1 MLLIAGTVRI
11 DPDRIEQA
19 RAAASTMIA
28 ETRKEDGCLSYAFA
42 QDLLDPG
49 LIHISETWRDGAAL
63 KAHGPARTWRRGA
76 RRRAAWGSAAR
87 PKLYKTTR
95 ARRSSVFAG

>member
-11 DPDRIEQA
+11 PVENIEA
-19 RAAASTMIA
+19 VRAAAQAMIA
-28 ETRKEDGCLSYAFA
+28 ETLKEDGCLTYAFA

-63 KAHGPARTWRRGA
+63 KAHGESAHMATWR
-76 RRRAAWGSAAR
+76 AAAGGLGLGER
-87 PKLYKTTR
+87 NLKLYRTDE
-95 ARRSSVFAG
+95 GQPI

>member
-11 DPDRIEQA
+11 PAGQIDEARGAIE
-19 RAAASTMIA
+19 TMIA

-63 KAHGPARTWRRGA
+63 KAHGESAHMAAW
-76 RRRAAWGSAAR
+76 RAAAGAFGLGER
-87 PKLYKTTR
+87 DLKLYRTDEGQ
-95 ARRSSVFAG
+95 AI

>member
-11 DPDRIEQA
+11 PAENIDAA
-19 RAAASTMIA
+19 RAAAQAMIA
-28 ETRKEDGCLSYAFA
+28 ETRKEDGCITYAFA

-63 KAHGPARTWRRGA
+63 KVHGESAHMAAW
-76 RRRAAWGSAAR
+76 RAAAGELGLGER
-87 PKLYKTTR
+87 DLKLYRTDE
-95 ARRSSVFAG
+95 GQPI

>member
-11 DPDRIEQA
+11 PVENVEGTRV
-19 RAAASTMIA
+19 AAQTMIG
-28 ETRKEDGCLSYAFA
+28 ETLKEDGCLSYAFA

-63 KAHGPARTWRRGA
+63 KAHGESAHMAAW
-76 RRRAAWGSAAR
+76 RAAAGGLGLGER
-87 PKLYKTTR
+87 DLKLYRTDE
-95 ARRSSVFAG
+95 GQPI

>member
-11 DPDRIEQA
+11 PAENIDA
-19 RAAASTMIA
+19 VRAAAQAMIA
-28 ETRKEDGCLSYAFA
+28 ETRKEDGCITYAFA

-63 KAHGPARTWRRGA
+63 KVHGESAHMAAW
-76 RRRAAWGSAAR
+76 RAAAGELGLGER
-87 PKLYKTTR
+87 DLKLYRTDEGR
-95 ARRSSVFAG
+95 PI